1 VLCPPIL
8 DSKLKNAIFVFAMSG
23 AVAGFML
30 YRRSIL
36 NKPQTLNDKISNPD
50 YSSYIDDTLRV
61 SAGKLNQSRGG
72 SSGGGGAA
80 GAVGGARCR
89 QERRGFASPP
99 YLKVKQGI
107 VVNQHAPQQT
117 NAKSPRPAADH
128 PGARRALLPASLQKK
143 MLLRFLT
150 C

>member
-1 VLCPPIL
+1 M
-8 DSKLKNAIFVFAMSG
+8 FGFSG

-30 YRRSIL
+30 YRRTML

-72 SSGGGGAA
+72 SSGGGVA

-107 VVNQHAPQQT
+107 ELVVNQHAPQQT

-143 MLLRFLT
+143 NAAQILNMLELRLLT
-150 C
+150 HHSH

>member
-1 VLCPPIL
+1 
-8 DSKLKNAIFVFAMSG
+8 
-23 AVAGFML
+23 ML
-30 YRRSIL
+30 YRRTML

-72 SSGGGGAA
+72 SSGGGGGAAA

-107 VVNQHAPQQT
+107 ESVVKINTHLSKNKTQIA
-117 NAKSPRPAADH
+117 SP
-128 PGARRALLPASLQKK
+128 S
-143 MLLRFLT
+143 